1 MCLICL
7 CLPRL
12 ASCCLSAP
20 SKTQYPIHM
29 EEEQAVV
36 KLPLIEAEC
45 SARLRISNIDYDQE
59 NGGVGSL
66 NSAGARAPVETRSTP
81 VLFVCTFAAACAAF
95 TGGCLVSYTSP
106 AESGIIADLSLTVTE
121 YSFFGSI
128 MTAGAMIG
136 AVISGRMT
144 DFIGRRLGAWL
155 LDLGRLSLGIGFGLT
170 CYVGPA
176 YLAEI
181 IPKDIRGLLM
191 SISQSM
197 TGYGASLTF
206 VIGSFVTWRS
216 LAIIGCIP
224 SLLLLLALFFIPE
237 SPRWLDYIENQRLQQ
252 NSDDNVLNLFRRKY
266 LHIVIVGVGLMVVQ
280 ASGGLYGFMF
290 YMSEIFDSAGISST
304 LGFILVAVLQ
314 VDDLIK
320 ILLVQIVG
328 YIDLFLASFFE
339 NRVSFPLQIPLIVLS
354 AALID
359 KFGRRTLL
367 MASATGQCLGCLLT
381 GLSYFLQ
388 ELDWWKEASPI
399 LALIGVL
406 VYMGSYAFGMGG
418 IPWIVVSE
426 IFPINVKG
434 SAGTLCNL
442 VSSFCSWV
450 VSYTFNYSFSWSP
463 AGTFFIYAGICGF
476 GVVFIAKLVP
486 ETKGRTLEEIH
497 ASLTRIMQ

>member
-1 MCLICL
+1 
-7 CLPRL
+7 
-12 ASCCLSAP
+12 
-20 SKTQYPIHM
+20 M
-29 EEEQAVV
+29 EEEQSVA

-45 SARLRISNIDYDQE
+45 SARLGISNIDYDQDQH
-59 NGGVGSL
+59 GGVGSL
-66 NSAGARAPVETRSTP
+66 DSAGAPVETRSTA
-81 VLFVCTFAAACAAF
+81 VLCICTFAAACAAF
-95 TGGCLVSYTSP
+95 TGGCLASYSSL
-106 AESGIIADLSLTVTE
+106 AESGIIADLGLTVAE
-121 YSFFGSI
+121 YSVFGSI
-128 MTAGAMIG
+128 MTGGAMLG

-144 DFIGRRLGAWL
+144 DFIGRRRTLWVLDIFYIVGWLAIIFAEGAWL

-170 CYVGPA
+170 CYVGPV

-181 IPKDIRGLLM
+181 TPKNVRGLLM

-197 TGYGASLTF
+197 TGYGASFTF
-206 VIGSFVTWRS
+206 LVGSFVTWRS

-266 LHIVIVGVGLMVVQ
+266 LHIVIIGVGLMVVQ
-280 ASGGLYGFMF
+280 TSDGLCGFLF

-304 LGFILVAVLQ
+304 LGFILVAV
-314 VDDLIK
+314 
-320 ILLVQIVG
+320 VQ
-328 YIDLFLASFFE
+328 
-339 NRVSFPLQIPLIVLS
+339 
-354 AALID
+354 
-359 KFGRRTLL
+359 
-367 MASATGQCLGCLLT
+367 ASATGQCLGCFLT

-388 ELDWWKEASPI
+388 DVDWWKEASPI

-406 VYMGSYAFGMGG
+406 VYMGSYAFGMAQ

-426 IFPINVKG
+426 ILPINVKG

-442 VSSFCSWV
+442 VNWFCSWV

-463 AGTFFIYAGICGF
+463 TGTFFIYAGMCGF
-476 GVVFIAKLVP
+476 GVAFIAKLVP

-497 ASLTRIMQ
+497 ASLTHIMQ

>member
-59 NGGVGSL
+59 NGGVGRL

-170 CYVGPA
+170 CYVGPV

-237 SPRWLDYIENQRLQQ
+237 SPRWLDYIENQRLQH

-304 LGFILVAVLQ
+304 LGFILVAV
-314 VDDLIK
+314 
-320 ILLVQIVG
+320 
-328 YIDLFLASFFE
+328 
-339 NRVSFPLQIPLIVLS
+339 LQIPLIVLS

>member
-1 MCLICL
+1 
-7 CLPRL
+7 
-12 ASCCLSAP
+12 
-20 SKTQYPIHM
+20 M

-59 NGGVGSL
+59 NGGVGRL

-144 DFIGRRLGAWL
+144 DFIGRRLTLWILDIFYIVGWLAIIFAEGAWL

-170 CYVGPA
+170 CYVGPV

-237 SPRWLDYIENQRLQQ
+237 SPRWLDYIENQRLQH

-314 VDDLIK
+314 
-320 ILLVQIVG
+320 
-328 YIDLFLASFFE
+328 
-339 NRVSFPLQIPLIVLS
+339 
-354 AALID
+354 
-359 KFGRRTLL
+359 
-367 MASATGQCLGCLLT
+367 ASATGQCLGCLLT

>member
-1 MCLICL
+1 
-7 CLPRL
+7 
-12 ASCCLSAP
+12 
-20 SKTQYPIHM
+20 M

-59 NGGVGSL
+59 NGGVGRL

-144 DFIGRRLGAWL
+144 DFIGRRLTLWILDIFYIVGWLAIIFAEGAWL

-170 CYVGPA
+170 CYVGPV

-237 SPRWLDYIENQRLQQ
+237 SPRWL
-252 NSDDNVLNLFRRKY
+252 
-266 LHIVIVGVGLMVVQ
+266 VGVGLMVVQ

>member
-59 NGGVGSL
+59 NGGVGRL

-144 DFIGRRLGAWL
+144 DFIGRRLTLWILDIFYIVGWLAIIFAEGAWL

-170 CYVGPA
+170 CYVGPV

-237 SPRWLDYIENQRLQQ
+237 SPRWLDYIENQRLQH

-304 LGFILVAVLQ
+304 LGFILVAV
-314 VDDLIK
+314 
-320 ILLVQIVG
+320 
-328 YIDLFLASFFE
+328 
-339 NRVSFPLQIPLIVLS
+339 LQIPLIVLS

>member
-1 MCLICL
+1 
-7 CLPRL
+7 
-12 ASCCLSAP
+12 
-20 SKTQYPIHM
+20 M
-29 EEEQAVV
+29 EEEQSVA

-45 SARLRISNIDYDQE
+45 SARLGISNIDYDQDQH
-59 NGGVGSL
+59 GGVGSL
-66 NSAGARAPVETRSTP
+66 DSAGAPVETRSTA
-81 VLFVCTFAAACAAF
+81 VLCICTFAAACAAF
-95 TGGCLVSYTSP
+95 TGGCLASYSSL
-106 AESGIIADLSLTVTE
+106 AESGIIADLGLTVAE
-121 YSFFGSI
+121 YSVFGSI
-128 MTAGAMIG
+128 MTGGAMLG

-144 DFIGRRLGAWL
+144 DFIGRRRTLWVLDIFYIVGWLAIIFAEGAWL

-170 CYVGPA
+170 CYVGPV

-181 IPKDIRGLLM
+181 TPKNVRGLLM

-197 TGYGASLTF
+197 TGYGASFTF
-206 VIGSFVTWRS
+206 LVGSFVTWRS

-266 LHIVIVGVGLMVVQ
+266 LHIVIIGVGLMVVQ
-280 ASGGLYGFMF
+280 TSDGLCGFLF

-304 LGFILVAVLQ
+304 LGFILVAV
-314 VDDLIK
+314 
-320 ILLVQIVG
+320 VQIP
-328 YIDLFLASFFE
+328 SF
-339 NRVSFPLQIPLIVLS
+339 VLT

-367 MASATGQCLGCLLT
+367 MASATGQCLGCFLT

-388 ELDWWKEASPI
+388 DVDWWKEASPI

-406 VYMGSYAFGMGG
+406 VYMGSYAFGMAQ

-426 IFPINVKG
+426 ILPINVKG

-442 VSSFCSWV
+442 VNWFCSWV

-463 AGTFFIYAGICGF
+463 TGTFFIYAGMCGF
-476 GVVFIAKLVP
+476 GVAFIAKLVP

-497 ASLTRIMQ
+497 ASLTHIMQ

>member
-20 SKTQYPIHM
+20 SKTQYPIYM

-59 NGGVGSL
+59 NGGVGSI

-95 TGGCLVSYTSP
+95 SGGCLVSYTSP
-106 AESGIIADLSLTVTE
+106 AESGIIADLGLTVTE

-136 AVISGRMT
+136 AVISGRIT
-144 DFIGRRLGAWL
+144 DFIGRRRTLLVLDIFYIVGWLAIIFAQGAWL

-170 CYVGPA
+170 CYVGPV

-304 LGFILVAVLQ
+304 LGFILVTVLQ
-314 VDDLIK
+314 
-320 ILLVQIVG
+320 
-328 YIDLFLASFFE
+328 
-339 NRVSFPLQIPLIVLS
+339 
-354 AALID
+354 
-359 KFGRRTLL
+359 
-367 MASATGQCLGCLLT
+367 ASATGQCLGCLLT

-388 ELDWWKEASPI
+388 QLDWWKEASPI

-497 ASLTRIMQ
+497 VSLTRIMQ